1 MELLNEPPAGFDGVA
16 KAFAMAKHLPTTHQ
30 MNVKVGLALDG
41 VLFATGQLDGYR
53 QVSFFSDHLR
63 HHGWNEHLLGGEQE
77 MFGCDMLFSPP
88 PQEPDRDD
96 EDPSFIRRT
105 PVELWPV
112 RSTQDA

>member
-1 MELLNEPPAGFDGVA
+1 
-16 KAFAMAKHLPTTHQ
+16 
-30 MNVKVGLALDG
+30 
-41 VLFATGQLDGYR
+41 
-53 QVSFFSDHLR
+53 
-63 HHGWNEHLLGGEQE
+63 
-77 MFGCDMLFSPP
+77 MLFSPP